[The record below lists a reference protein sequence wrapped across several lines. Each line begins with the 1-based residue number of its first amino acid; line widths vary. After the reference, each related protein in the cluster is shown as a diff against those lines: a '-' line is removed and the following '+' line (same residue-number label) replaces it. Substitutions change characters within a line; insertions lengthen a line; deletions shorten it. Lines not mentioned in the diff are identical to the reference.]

1 MDAEPVRVVVGDE
14 LGYVKTAAAPCMRD
28 IATAAVV
35 ARWGGSAHRRLG
47 VEALA
52 AALDP
57 RQLPSTSAASSPV
70 LAGAPHTCR
79 LHCRAQYHMRSLG
92 VQPHG
97 MAVALSACL

>member
-1 MDAEPVRVVVGDE
+1 MDAEPVRVLVGDE
-14 LGYVKTAAAPCMRD
+14 LGYVKTAAAACMRD

-35 ARWGGSAHRRLG
+35 ARWGASAHRRLG

-57 RQLPSTSAASSPV
+57 QHLPSTSAAFSPM

-79 LHCRAQYHMRSLG
+79 LHCRAQYRVPSLG
-92 VQPHG
+92 VKPHG
-97 MAVALSACL
+97 MEVALSRL